1 MKRDSSSERP
11 IETPNPTLFEV
22 RFWGVRGSIPTP
34 GPGTVEVGGNTS
46 CVEVRVGE
54 RLIILDGGTGIR
66 LLGQRLIE
74 QPPRAAT
81 LFFSHVHWD
90 HIQGFPFFAPA
101 FVPGFRFDIYGGR
114 NLSSTLS
121 ETLAGQM
128 DFPNFP
134 VTLDQMASTM
144 VFHQFEDGRSV
155 DLGGG
160 VTVRGLMLN
169 HPDGVYGYRIEH
181 EGRALAYCTDTEHR
195 DRPDDHVLELAAGAE
210 VLICDAQYLPEEY
223 DPGDGLPGKRGWGHS
238 TFAEGARLAKLA
250 GVGRLV
256 LFHHDPSHDDS
267 DVADMERRCR
277 ALFPS
282 SEAARE
288 GLVIDL

>member
-1 MKRDSSSERP
+1 M
-11 IETPNPTLFEV
+11 
-22 RFWGVRGSIPTP
+22 RGSIPTP
-34 GPGTVEVGGNTS
+34 GPDTVEVGGNTS
-46 CVEVRVGE
+46 CVEVDIGE

-66 LLGQRLIE
+66 LLGQRLVAE
-74 QPPRAAT
+74 PPRAAT

-101 FVPGFRFDIYGGR
+101 FVPGFRFDIYGGK

-128 DFPNFP
+128 NFPNFP

-144 VFHQFEDGRSV
+144 VFHQFDDGRLV

-160 VTVRGLMLN
+160 VSVRGLMLN

-195 DRPDDHVLELAAGAE
+195 DQPDAHVLELAAGADI
-210 VLICDAQYLPEEY
+210 LIYDAQYLPEEY
-223 DPGDGLPGKRGWGHS
+223 DPGDGRPGKQGWGHS
-238 TFAEGARLAKLA
+238 TYAVGAELARLAGA
-250 GVGRLV
+250 RRLV
-256 LFHHDPSHDDS
+256 LFHHDPGHDDET
-267 DVADMERRCR
+267 VALMERRCR
-277 ALFPS
+277 DLFPAS
-282 SEAARE
+282 VAARE
-288 GLVIDL
+288 GLVIDI